1 MTKAV
6 AIFVLTVLCCILV
19 INAQNAD
26 LKAEGDALR
35 ERFLKYED
43 NGKFILKGAT
53 QEDISDL
60 KAFLK
65 KVRDARGGLQG

>member
-1 MTKAV
+1 MSKAV
-6 AIFVLTVLCCILV
+6 AIFVLTVLCCVLV
-19 INAQNAD
+19 INAQHSD

-53 QEDISDL
+53 PEDMGDL

-65 KVRDARGGLQG
+65 KLRDARGGQG